1 MTNDAKIATY
11 IAQHEQFTELLNVLR
26 SIIKK
31 HPFEET
37 VKWGMPTYVF
47 NKKNLIGIGAFKK
60 HVGLW
65 FFQGALLEDKAQILH
80 NAQEAKTKAMRQVHF
95 KEISE
100 IKPDVLH
107 RYLEETIENQK
118 NGLTVQISKPVKK
131 VILPNDLSNY
141 LEKHTA
147 LSACFFKLTPGRQKE
162 YAEYISSAKRAK
174 TKIDRLKKIT
184 PMIKEGT
191 GLNDKYK

>member
-1 MTNDAKIATY
+1 MTFDDKIAAY
-11 IAQHEQFTELLNVLR
+11 IDQHEQFTELLNVLR

-47 NKKNLIGIGAFKK
+47 DKKNLIGIGAFKK

-80 NAQEAKTKAMRQVHF
+80 NSQEAKTKAMRQVHF
-95 KEISE
+95 KKISE
-100 IKPDVLH
+100 IDPDILH
-107 RYLEETIENQK
+107 GYLEETIENQK

-131 VILPNDLSNY
+131 VILPDDLSNY
-141 LEKHTA
+141 LEKHAA
-147 LSACFFKLTPGRQKE
+147 LSVSFSRLTPGRQKE
-162 YAEYISSAKRAK
+162 YAEYISSAKRAQ

-184 PMIKEGT
+184 PLINEGI